1 MQLVIKIIS
10 ILLFLQILNV
20 NGADVEPEPESKYIE
35 LSTDTWVL
43 TLPESWK
50 PEAIEGGVR
59 VDSADEVFSI
69 YVSTYNVDTPTS
81 GWAQRDIE
89 IVKNSKHSDPE
100 SDFKY
105 MQETVDLDSNIQS
118 FILDAYDKK
127 NSFRIYTQ
135 HFRMGNKLVT
145 FSVHDYW
152 CQSYKK
158 SVNFTKD
165 LLKGFKIK
173 T

>member
-1 MQLVIKIIS
+1 MQLAIKIIS
-10 ILLFLQILNV
+10 ILFFLQILNV
-20 NGADVEPEPESKYIE
+20 NGADVKPESKHIE

-43 TLPESWK
+43 SLPESWK
-50 PEAIEGGVR
+50 PEAIEGGIR

-69 YVSTYNVDTPTS
+69 YVSTYNVDTPLS

-100 SDFKY
+100 NDFKY

-118 FILDAYDKK
+118 FLLDAYDKK
-127 NSFRIYTQ
+127 SSFRIYTQ

-145 FSVHDYW
+145 FSIHDYW

-158 SVNFTKD
+158 SVNFTEG